1 MPKPAKHE
9 PTTDAVE
16 ILRRDLIGN
25 DPQAASE
32 YEQVRA
38 DLAVARKIYG
48 LREAAGLTQAQLA
61 QRIGTSRTVI
71 SRLEDADYEG
81 HSLAM
86 LNRIAKALDQ
96 RVEIRFVPSRR
107 STTTCSQVKGHRK
120 PATLA
125 SKKPAFNRRDQ
136 NRRIK
141 ALRAAER

>member
-1 MPKPAKHE
+1 MPKPAKRE

-25 DPQAASE
+25 DPQAAAD
-32 YEQVRA
+32 YEQAKA

-86 LNRIAKALDQ
+86 LNRVAAALDQ
-96 RVEIRFVPSRR
+96 RVEIRFVPSNRPTVTRSRAGRR
-107 STTTCSQVKGHRK
+107 IAVALS
-120 PATLA
+120 
-125 SKKPAFNRRDQ
+125 SKKPASVR
-136 NRRIK
+136 
-141 ALRAAER
+141 RAATAA

>member
-1 MPKPAKHE
+1 MPKTTKRE

-25 DPQAASE
+25 DPQAAAD
-32 YEQVRA
+32 YEQVKA
-38 DLAVARKIYG
+38 DLAVAHKIYG

-86 LNRIAKALDQ
+86 LSRIAAALDK
-96 RVEIRFVPSRR
+96 RVEIRFVPSKR
-107 STTTCSQVKGHRK
+107 STTRPRSGVHRRVV
-120 PATLA
+120 ALA
-125 SKKPAFNRRDQ
+125 SKKPASVR
-136 NRRIK
+136 
-141 ALRAAER
+141 RAATVA

>member
-1 MPKPAKHE
+1 MPKTIKRE
-9 PTTDAVE
+9 PNTDAVE

-25 DPQAASE
+25 DPQAAAE
-32 YEQVRA
+32 YEQVKA

-86 LNRIAKALDQ
+86 LSRIAVCAFKARHGDT
-96 RVEIRFVPSRR
+96 PARR
-107 STTTCSQVKGHRK
+107 SSAQNCGAGLEKAGVWATCGDYGVK
-120 PATLA
+120 PTA
-125 SKKPAFNRRDQ
+125 
-136 NRRIK
+136 
-141 ALRAAER
+141 RA

>member
-1 MPKPAKHE
+1 MPKTIKRE

-25 DPQAASE
+25 DPQAAAE
-32 YEQVRA
+32 YEQVKA
-38 DLAVARKIYG
+38 DFAVARKIYG

-86 LNRIAKALDQ
+86 LSRIAAALDQ
-96 RVEIRFVPSRR
+96 RVEIRFVPAIR
-107 STTTCSQVKGHRK
+107 STVTRPRAGVHRRTV
-120 PATLA
+120 ALA
-125 SKKPAFNRRDQ
+125 SKKPASVR
-136 NRRIK
+136 
-141 ALRAAER
+141 RAATAA